1 MSDSRSREMNAARGD
16 HAHDDADAVGCWVT
30 RVPELEHTFS
40 GRLRIDP
47 VDAAAV
53 LARAD
58 LGDQYIVYEWAGTW
72 HVAAGAAAELSV
84 TADALR
90 LRAGQWHDS
99 LPVTDPVEAT
109 GDAVS
114 RLQRSCPERWCY
126 GWAAFELAYCIYG
139 MHGASDGLCGGRAE
153 VGNDPIIHVMVPA
166 VDVVL
171 RDGRVSIAST
181 TDALLSRVRRALD
194 SNQEVPLV
202 GPSISIPDM
211 DSRPYSIAVQKS
223 IDAINDHQLN
233 KVVLSRVVPL
243 PERSRLDFAQTYVVG
258 RRANTPARSFLMHLG
273 GWSAVGFSPETVL
286 EVDKNRRVRT
296 LPLAGT
302 RALVDD
308 PETARR
314 IRGDLLSDVKEI
326 HEHAISA
333 KLAMDEVRRVC
344 DPGTVSVDRFMDIEE
359 RGSVQHLASRVTG
372 VLRDEESPWTA
383 LSALFPAITTTGVPK
398 SAALDLIHSL
408 EDTARGLYGGA
419 VLALAP
425 DGALD
430 AALILRTVFQRR
442 GRAWLRVGA
451 GIVEQSTW
459 TREWEETCEKLRSI
473 APYLRSVQPTGGT
486 AESSSRS

>member
-1 MSDSRSREMNAARGD
+1 
-16 HAHDDADAVGCWVT
+16 
-30 RVPELEHTFS
+30 
-40 GRLRIDP
+40 
-47 VDAAAV
+47 
-53 LARAD
+53 
-58 LGDQYIVYEWAGTW
+58 
-72 HVAAGAAAELSV
+72 
-84 TADALR
+84 
-90 LRAGQWHDS
+90 
-99 LPVTDPVEAT
+99 
-109 GDAVS
+109 
-114 RLQRSCPERWCY
+114 
-126 GWAAFELAYCIYG
+126 
-139 MHGASDGLCGGRAE
+139 
-153 VGNDPIIHVMVPA
+153 
-166 VDVVL
+166 VL

-451 GIVEQSTW
+451 GIVGQSTW